1 MIRIYSSS
9 CYLILTKSPKWITS
23 WGSGGKLRF
32 YRLNWFVR
40 PLRLSVTKL
49 SSLSKL
55 MIDNCKLIH
64 HFLFCFCPLMMMKH
78 WSSWEILRFFCTVVV
93 IISVLLTERRG
104 SFESGPLT
112 ALQFFAASRA
122 GWPSRQCS
130 SLTSITGNHRYS
142 LHFHDSC
149 SSYSTHRWLKCV
161 IEVTVSIWQPPTVV
175 DSRLSW
181 TYALLWL
188 VLCGWGLPSYIP
200 GSLVWSCGFFV
211 WLHHSL
217 NSTLVNKAILKK

>member
-1 MIRIYSSS
+1 MIGIDSSS
-9 CYLILTKSPKWITS
+9 CYLILSKSPKRITP
-23 WGSGGKLRF
+23 WRSGWKLGF
-32 YRLNWFVR
+32 YRLNWFVW

-49 SSLSKL
+49 RSLSKL

-78 WSSWEILRFFCTVVV
+78 RSSREILRFFCTVVV

-104 SFESGPLT
+104 SFVSGPLT
-112 ALQFFAASRA
+112 ALQFFAASRT
-122 GWPSRQCS
+122 GWPSRRCS
-130 SLTSITGNHRYS
+130 SLTSITDNHRYS

-149 SSYSTHRWLKCV
+149 SSYSTHRWLKRV
-161 IEVTVSIWQPPTVV
+161 IEVTVSIGQPPIVV
-175 DSRLSW
+175 DGRLSW

-200 GSLVWSCGFFV
+200 RSLVWSGFFV

-217 NSTLVNKAILKK
+217 NST